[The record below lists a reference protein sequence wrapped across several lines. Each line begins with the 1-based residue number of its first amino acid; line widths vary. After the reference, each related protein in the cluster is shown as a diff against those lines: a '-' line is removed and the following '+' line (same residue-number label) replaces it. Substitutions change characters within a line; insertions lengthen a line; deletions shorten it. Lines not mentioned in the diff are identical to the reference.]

1 MIYVV
6 MGPTC
11 SGKTEVANAI
21 MDKLGCEAINFDAFQ
36 IYKDMNV
43 GTSKLEQ
50 SDPHYTKYH
59 LLDIVPPSESF
70 SVMQFQKLAREEIS
84 KALEKNKDVVLVGGT
99 GLYLRATIYDYEFEI
114 EEAKDN
120 SDLEKL
126 DNHALYEMLQKLDYE
141 ASLKIHENNRKRL
154 LRAVSMIR
162 SSELTKSERIN
173 SQRHEII
180 YPEIRLLFLSPNR
193 DILYEKINSRVID
206 MVNNGL
212 VDEVK
217 SLLEKY
223 ELSITARQGI
233 GYKEIIDFLH
243 GNCSLDDAIALIQKR
258 TRNYAKRQVTFFKNQ
273 FEYELF
279 KTKEELLQ
287 SIKGNR

>member
-50 SDPHYTKYH
+50 SDPHYVKYH

-84 KALEKNKDVVLVGGT
+84 KVLSKNKDVVLVGGT
-99 GLYLRATIYDYEFEI
+99 GLYLRATIYDYEFEV
-114 EEAKDN
+114 EEARDD

-126 DNHALYEMLQKLDYE
+126 DNHTLYEMLQKLDYE

-173 SQRHEII
+173 SQKHEII
-180 YPEIRLLFLSPNR
+180 YPEIKLLFLSPNR

-223 ELSITARQGI
+223 DLSITARQGI

-279 KTKEELLQ
+279 ETKEELLK
-287 SIKGNR
+287 SIKGE

>member
-1 MIYVV
+1 
-6 MGPTC
+6 
-11 SGKTEVANAI
+11 
-21 MDKLGCEAINFDAFQ
+21 
-36 IYKDMNV
+36 
-43 GTSKLEQ
+43 
-50 SDPHYTKYH
+50 
-59 LLDIVPPSESF
+59 
-70 SVMQFQKLAREEIS
+70 MQFQKLAREEIS
-84 KALEKNKDVVLVGGT
+84 KALSKNKNVVLVGGT
-99 GLYLRATIYDYEFEI
+99 GLYLRATIYDYEFEV
-114 EEAKDN
+114 EEARDD
-120 SDLEKL
+120 SDLERL
-126 DNHALYEMLQKLDYE
+126 DNHTLYEMLQKLDYE

-173 SQRHEII
+173 SQKHEII
-180 YPEIRLLFLSPNR
+180 YPEIKLLFLSPNR

-223 ELSITARQGI
+223 DLSITARQGI

-279 KTKEELLQ
+279 ETKEELLK
-287 SIKGNR
+287 SIKGE

>member
-50 SDPHYTKYH
+50 SDPHYAKYH

-84 KALEKNKDVVLVGGT
+84 KALSKNKDVVLVGGT
-99 GLYLRATIYDYEFEI
+99 GLYLRATIYDYEFEV
-114 EEAKDN
+114 EEARDD

-126 DNHALYEMLQKLDYE
+126 DNHTLYEILQKLDYE

-173 SQRHEII
+173 SQKHEII
-180 YPEIRLLFLSPNR
+180 YPEIKLLFLSPNR

-223 ELSITARQGI
+223 DLSITARQGI

-279 KTKEELLQ
+279 ETKEELLK
-287 SIKGNR
+287 SIKGE